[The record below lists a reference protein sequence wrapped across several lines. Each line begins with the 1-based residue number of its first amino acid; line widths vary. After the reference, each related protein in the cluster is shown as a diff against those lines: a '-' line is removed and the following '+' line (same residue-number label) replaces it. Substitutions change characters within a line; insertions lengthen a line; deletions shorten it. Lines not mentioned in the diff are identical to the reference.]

1 MSTTSDTDKSTIL
14 QQTVLQQLFSAQH
27 VRQMGVIQ
35 YASLTILLL
44 AVVLAS
50 IRPLEWEAYMLHQLG
65 TLLMIAMLLWAQWRI
80 GLTALS
86 FVLYIGFLLIHVLA
100 AHYLYSYVPYDAWL
114 QACCGFSLNELMGW
128 QRNMYDRLV
137 HFASGLLLYPF
148 FYRLFQVAF
157 PSTKPVLVSL
167 LVIQFV
173 MGTAL
178 IYEWIEWAIAITLS
192 PQAAEL
198 YNGQQGDVW
207 DAHKDMLLA
216 TLGAVL
222 AAVWSKRL

>member
-1 MSTTSDTDKSTIL
+1 MINAFSKANTAISPIYIK
-14 QQTVLQQLFSAQH
+14 QLH
-27 VRQMGVIQ
+27 
-35 YASLTILLL
+35 ASHYVSLGILLL
-44 AVVLAS
+44 AVIFAS
-50 IRPLEWEAYMLHQLG
+50 IRPLEWQAYLLHQVG
-65 TLLMIAMLLWAQWRI
+65 TVLMVAMLLWAQWRL
-80 GLTALS
+80 GLTVVS

-114 QACCGFSLNELMGW
+114 QSCCGFSLNELMDW

-137 HFASGLLLYPF
+137 HFASGLLLFPF
-148 FYRLFQVAF
+148 FYRLFQVAL
-157 PSTKPVLVSL
+157 PQVKPRVLVL

-173 MGTAL
+173 MATAL

-192 PQAAEL
+192 PKAAEL

-216 TLGAVL
+216 TLGA
-222 AAVWSKRL
+222 AMMAVWMLWRKKGR